1 VQRFPIRRSPWAL
14 AFLVPLAPRRPAAV
28 VDEGRVVVRMGL
40 LGSADVPIGLI
51 EGIGTMH
58 WPWWGGV
65 GVRIAR
71 GLVAF
76 VGASGPAAV
85 LELSEPLRVRA
96 PLRWR
101 AVKIAI
107 GAEDV
112 DGLVAAIARA
122 RGADGEPS
130 VTEG

>member
-1 VQRFPIRRSPWAL
+1 MP
-14 AFLVPLAPRRPAAV
+14 FLVPLAPGQPAAE
-28 VDEGRVVVRMGL
+28 VDDERVTVRMGL
-40 LGSADVPIGLI
+40 LGRADVPIRLI
-51 EGIGTMH
+51 AGVGTMS

-85 LELSEPLRVRA
+85 LELSEPVAVRA

-101 AVKIAI
+101 ARRIAI

-122 RGADGEPS
+122 RGADGAPS
-130 VTEG
+130 GAGG